1 MWRAAGL
8 ATAICLA
15 ASFAGAQGKLPFPV
29 ELGGEYQ
36 LQNQFGETR
45 TQADPNGHAQL
56 IFFGYANCPNICSAT
71 YPLMGEIAN
80 RLEAEGLFVT
90 PVMITIDPEQDRVDN
105 MAEPL
110 SVYHDR
116 FIGLTGTPD
125 ALKDA
130 YEAFNVTFEKLF
142 LDPEYGWIYSH
153 TGFLHLMDGNGE
165 LLTVLPPVLEEG
177 QMTDIVRSYVAPSG

>member
-1 MWRAAGL
+1 MRRAAGF
-8 ATAICLA
+8 ATAISFVASLA
-15 ASFAGAQGKLPFPV
+15 AAEAKLPFPV
-29 ELGGEYQ
+29 ALGGPYE
-36 LQNQFGETR
+36 LTDQFGKTR

-71 YPLMGEIAN
+71 YPLMGEIAK
-80 RLEAEGLFVT
+80 RLEAEGYFVT

-110 SVYHDR
+110 GQFHDR
-116 FIGLTGTPD
+116 FIGLTGSPD
-125 ALKDA
+125 ALKEA
-130 YEAFNVTFEKLF
+130 YAAFNVTFEKLF

-153 TGFLHLMDGNGE
+153 TGFLHLMDGSGE

-177 QMTDIVRSYVAPSG
+177 QMTKIVRSYVAPSG